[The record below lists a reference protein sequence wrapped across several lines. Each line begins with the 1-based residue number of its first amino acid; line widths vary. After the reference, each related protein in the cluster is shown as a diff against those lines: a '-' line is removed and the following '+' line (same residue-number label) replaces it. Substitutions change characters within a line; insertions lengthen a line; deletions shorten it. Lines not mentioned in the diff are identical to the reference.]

1 MTRTENKYSFHFKK
15 LIKSWKQEQKPHVVE
30 FLGYSDDGDLCV
42 NVSPRPIFIAY
53 LRLAERKK
61 NQTQLL
67 LGQIKSH
74 KEAVSSTIL
83 E

>member
-1 MTRTENKYSFHFKK
+1 M
-15 LIKSWKQEQKPHVVE
+15 
-30 FLGYSDDGDLCV
+30 
-42 NVSPRPIFIAY
+42 
-53 LRLAERKK
+53 AERKK

-83 E
+83 EWVKTVLKLADVDVNIFNRAAPT